1 MGLQK
6 SGHRRGRG
14 KRNCYQI
21 AEDTSTAIELMRRGK
36 TYAEIAQII
45 SQDRLYSL
53 SRQQI
58 QKDLEKVRWDLIAKT
73 TIHVGEVI
81 GGELESIEGVTTR
94 ALEALNSTTD
104 KERINPQLLRVLL
117 ECGARKSYLLGADC
131 YIKQQNINAA
141 IETLTRAGFN
151 VRDPSLVGGDQEPI
165 DVEVNELG

>member
-6 SGHRRGRG
+6 NGHNRGRG

-21 AEDTSTAIELMRRGK
+21 AEDTSTAIELMRQGK
-36 TYAEIAQII
+36 TYSEIAQII
-45 SQDRLYSL
+45 SQNKIYSL

-73 TIHVGEVI
+73 TVHVGEAI
-81 GGELESIEGVTTR
+81 GEELESIEGIATR
-94 ALEALNSTTD
+94 AIEALNATIN
-104 KERINPQLLRVLL
+104 KEKINPQFLRVILD
-117 ECGARKSYLLGADC
+117 CGARKSYLLGVDC

-151 VRDPSLVGGDQEPI
+151 VSDPSLVGGGQEPI
-165 DVEVNELG
+165 NVEVN

>member
-21 AEDTSTAIELMRRGK
+21 AEDTSTAIELIRRGK

-45 SQDRLYSL
+45 SQDRIYSL

-73 TIHVGEVI
+73 TVHVGEVI
-81 GGELESIEGVTTR
+81 GEELESIEGVINR
-94 ALEALNSTTD
+94 AIEALNSTTD

-117 ECGARKSYLLGADC
+117 ECGVRKAYLLGADC
-131 YIKQQNINAA
+131 YIKQQNINTA

-151 VRDPSLVGGDQEPI
+151 VSDPSLVGGGQESI
-165 DVEVNELG
+165 NILMSG

>member
-6 SGHRRGRG
+6 NGHNRGRG

-21 AEDTSTAIELMRRGK
+21 AEDTSTAIELIRRGK
-36 TYAEIAQII
+36 TYAEIAEII
-45 SQDRLYSL
+45 SQDRIYSL

-73 TIHVGEVI
+73 TVHVGEAI
-81 GGELESIEGVTTR
+81 GEELESIEVIATR
-94 ALEALNSTTD
+94 AIEALNATID
-104 KERINPQLLRVLL
+104 KEKINPQLLRVLVD
-117 ECGARKSYLLGADC
+117 CGARKSYLLGVDC

-151 VRDPSLVGGDQEPI
+151 VSDPSLAGGGQEPI
-165 DVEVNELG
+165 DVEVN